1 MSNVECRTSAFGIC
15 HLPFD
20 LTRFTR
26 LDALLL
32 LMTLIWG
39 TNYPLVK
46 SVFRELDP
54 QAFNALRLVLASCV
68 MVATSHLA
76 GRAHAMASAHAR
88 TSAGVAEVASI
99 FHTPEP
105 VTRRDWIRL
114 AWLGLVGHC
123 LYQYLFVG
131 GLAKTS
137 VANGALLVSA
147 TPIVITL
154 LSTISGKERIGALHW
169 AGTLLSLLG
178 IYVVVGR
185 GAHVSGVSLQGDLML
200 MGAVVCWALYTIGA
214 RPLMARHSPVGVTAL
229 SMLIG
234 TMIYVPLAAP
244 NLAQVPWGAV
254 STITW
259 VKLVYSSLFAICV
272 AYTIWYAAVR
282 AIGSARTSVYSNL
295 LPIVAMLA
303 AWLWLH
309 EPIGPAKIAG
319 AAAVLAGVAL
329 TRMGQARLQIPQ

>member
-1 MSNVECRTSAFGIC
+1 MSNAECRTFGIR
-15 HLPFD
+15 HLAFD
-20 LTRFTR
+20 IDVTRFTR
-26 LDALLL
+26 LDWLLL
-32 LMTLIWG
+32 LMTFIWG

-68 MVATSHLA
+68 MVATSRLA
-76 GRAHAMASAHAR
+76 GRIAGPD
-88 TSAGVAEVASI
+88 SAGSGAGVVASI
-99 FHTPEP
+99 FHTPAE

-123 LYQYLFVG
+123 FYQYLFVG
-131 GLAKTS
+131 GLARTS
-137 VANGALLVSA
+137 VANGALLVSS

-154 LSTISGKERIGALHW
+154 ISTITGKERIGALHW

-178 IYVVVGR
+178 IYIVVGR
-185 GAHVSGVSLQGDLML
+185 GAQVSGDSMIGDAML
-200 MGAVVCWALYTIGA
+200 VAAVFCWAAYTIGA

-234 TMIYVPLAAP
+234 TLVYAPIAAP
-244 NLAQVPWGAV
+244 NLARVPWADV
-254 STITW
+254 SAITW
-259 VKLVYSSLFAICV
+259 IKLVYSSLFAICV

-303 AWLWLH
+303 AYFWLH
-309 EPIGPAKIAG
+309 EPLGTAKVVG

>member
-1 MSNVECRTSAFGIC
+1 VS
-15 HLPFD
+15 
-20 LTRFTR
+20 R
-26 LDALLL
+26 LDFLLL

-46 SVFRELDP
+46 SVFSELDP
-54 QAFNALRLVLASCV
+54 QAFNVLRLILASCV
-68 MVATSHLA
+68 MVATSRLA
-76 GRAHAMASAHAR
+76 GRVHAMASE
-88 TSAGVAEVASI
+88 SGAGMAEVASI

-114 AWLGLVGHC
+114 WWLGLVGHF

-131 GLAKTS
+131 GLARTS
-137 VANGALLVSA
+137 VANGALIVSA
-147 TPIVITL
+147 TPMVITIF
-154 LSTISGKERIGALHW
+154 STISEKERIGALHW

-178 IYVVVGR
+178 IYIVVGR
-185 GAHVSGVSLQGDLML
+185 GAQVSGVSLQGDLML

-229 SMLIG
+229 SMMLGTLI
-234 TMIYVPLAAP
+234 YLPVAAP
-244 NLAQVPWGAV
+244 NLARVPWGAIG
-254 STITW
+254 TITW
-259 VKLVYSSLFAICV
+259 VKLVYSSLFALCV

-295 LPIVAMLA
+295 LPLVAMLA

-309 EPIGPAKIAG
+309 EPIGAAKIAG

-329 TRMGQARLQIPQ
+329 ARMGTEVQGSQFSVPGSGSKFRGSEFPEPEP